1 LPEGL
6 LREWKDD
13 VVTNCGGDIDRL
25 RPWCWLLSAFAED
38 SSMRF
43 HYFVRHCAG
52 LDGEPRNHLMWL
64 WENNGDREEIGFCF
78 SALGLPLPS
87 SETAEED
94 DEEVTNEEI
103 HEDTQPPEGSEETE
117 K

>member
-1 LPEGL
+1 
-6 LREWKDD
+6 
-13 VVTNCGGDIDRL
+13 
-25 RPWCWLLSAFAED
+25 
-38 SSMRF
+38 
-43 HYFVRHCAG
+43 
-52 LDGEPRNHLMWL
+52 
-64 WENNGDREEIGFCF
+64 FCF

-94 DEEVTNEEI
+94 DEEVTHEEI